1 MTTQIICLS
10 IGCLIPLIWSAAA
23 LPYRQRQLG
32 RVDFKQ
38 PRVQANLLTDR
49 GASTVGAQMNS
60 WEALILFSVANLCG
74 DFAKLDPLGTWS
86 ILSIVWVV
94 ARLVHGYF
102 YLYEKVRLR
111 IDSCLVSALS
121 SFAII
126 VMALLN

>member
-1 MTTQIICLS
+1 MTTQIICLL

-32 RVDFKQ
+32 RVDFEQ
-38 PRVQANLLTDR
+38 PRVQANLLTGR

-74 DFAKLDPLGTWS
+74 YFAKLDPLGAWS
-86 ILSIVWVV
+86 ILSIVWVA

-102 YLYEKVRLR
+102 YLYEKVKFR
-111 IDSCLVSALS
+111 IGSFLISAFS

-126 VMALLN
+126 GLALLN